1 MIGTSTRFS
10 QISQGVIRPLA
21 IDAMVSFSKQ
31 RNPSVDWFVLDVS
44 ELDGG
49 DILATEG
56 NEPIQPWDAYEYQ
69 SVKDDII
76 DMSWS
81 RSVEFP
87 YNVQSAICDISLNN
101 TTGKYT
107 YGNQSSPIGSE
118 ILPSRPIRTY
128 AGFVTDG
135 SREVVPVFVGLTQKT
150 PNYNGQ
156 HETVATFTAMD
167 FLSEISNMTLTQ
179 TSMYQNART
188 DQVIADILDQFGL
201 DPSMYSLSK
210 GLNIIPFAYFEKG
223 QNAGDVLRKLV
234 EAENGSLW
242 LNEKGII
249 RFEPRGGSVAKIDS
263 MAFDDSN
270 IIEIQASHEDGIVN
284 HVRIRSDV
292 RQIQDSQPIFSA
304 ANENGYSSMANEDAY
319 RLRANATTDVWLNF
333 DDPIWTANTTPV
345 LDGTADT
352 SNFTALDLAG
362 NPVHSG
368 ITCTGTLFAD
378 SIKLEFTNTNN
389 FPVSVSYLEVW
400 GQPARVVD
408 TIKYD
413 AYDEDSVEAFGEKVL
428 EITDNDY
435 FATYQNV
442 DAFAEDILY
451 RRKDYS
457 PTLKMKVKGNPALQL
472 GDAVTLSGDK
482 AGRYSV
488 IGIESKISIS
498 GGYECALTLE
508 KSFYPFILDESQ
520 LDGADLLA

>member
-1 MIGTSTRFS
+1 MIGTSTRFA
-10 QISQGVIRPLA
+10 QISQGAVRPLA

-44 ELDGG
+44 ELDGV

-107 YGNQSSPIGSE
+107 YGNPNSPIGSE

-156 HETVATFTAMD
+156 HETVATFTSMD
-167 FLSEISNMTLTQ
+167 FLSEIASMALTQ
-179 TSMYQNART
+179 TSMFRDART
-188 DQVIADILDQFGL
+188 DEVIAEILNQFGL
-201 DPSMYSLSK
+201 DPSMYSLSR
-210 GLNIIPFAYFEKG
+210 GQNTIPFIYFEKG
-223 QNAGDVLRKLV
+223 QNAGEVLRKLV
-234 EAENGSLW
+234 EAENGALW

-249 RFEPRGGSVAKIDS
+249 RFEPRSGSVAKTDS
-263 MAFDDSN
+263 MHFDESN
-270 IIEIQASHEDGIVN
+270 IIELQPSREDGIVN
-284 HVRIRSDV
+284 HVRIKSDV
-292 RQIQDSQPIFSA
+292 RKIQESQPVFSA
-304 ANENGYSSMANEDAY
+304 ANENGYSSAPSEDAY
-319 RLRANATTDVWLNF
+319 RIRANSSTDIWLNF
-333 DDPIWTANTTPV
+333 DDPIWSADTTPV
-345 LDGTADT
+345 LDGANNT
-352 SNFTALDLAG
+352 SNFTALNLAG
-362 NPVHSG
+362 QAVHSG
-368 ITCTGTLFAD
+368 ITCAGTLFAD
-378 SIKLEFTNTNN
+378 SMKLTFTNTNN
-389 FPVSVSYLEVW
+389 FPVSLSYLEIW
-400 GQPARVVD
+400 GEPARVVD

-435 FATYQNV
+435 FATFDNV
-442 DAFAEDILY
+442 DAFAEDIIY

-457 PTLKMKVKGNPALQL
+457 PTIKLKVKGNPALQL
-472 GDAVTLSGDK
+472 GDAITLSGEK

-488 IGIESKISIS
+488 IGIDSKITQS
-498 GGYECALTLE
+498 GGYECTLTIE
-508 KSFYPFILDESQ
+508 KSFYPFILDVSV